1 MGETEMNHRFREFG
15 TVLILI
21 AVINQGSL
29 WAGEPAAPGKTK
41 GLSNPFFAYSV
52 GVSGQVLRDLGYTP
66 VRTLYMGIKLDQK
79 PSYGPDVKNRIRRLS
94 GTNAVVWL
102 TVLGNRANVK
112 ESDAKAAAALRE
124 LADVAAESK
133 LKVSIYPHAGFYVA
147 TAREALRVVK
157 QVDRKN
163 LGVTLNLCHEL
174 MAGNGDEMPQ
184 IIEEVASRLSVV
196 TINGADHKKKGQKMG
211 WDRLIQPLG
220 QGDFDVY
227 GHLKRLKAVGYDGPI
242 GLQCYGLKGDP
253 VEHLKQSM
261 KAWKAYCA
269 RLASSRG
276 ASQ

>member
-1 MGETEMNHRFREFG
+1 MNHCFRELG
-15 TVLILI
+15 RVLILS
-21 AVINQGSL
+21 AVINHAAL
-29 WAGEPAAPGKTK
+29 LAGEPPTAGKAK

-52 GVSGQVLRDLGYTP
+52 GVSEQVLRELGYAP
-66 VRTLYMGIKLDQK
+66 MRTLYMGIKLDQE
-79 PSYGPDVKNRIRRLS
+79 PPYGPDVKDRIRKLS
-94 GTNAVVWL
+94 GANAVIWL
-102 TVLGNRANVK
+102 TVLGGRTK
-112 ESDAKAAAALRE
+112 ENNAKAVAALRE
-124 LADVAAESK
+124 LADVAAESNR
-133 LKVSIYPHAGFYVA
+133 KVSIYPHSGFYAA
-147 TAREALRVVK
+147 TAREALRLVK

-184 IIEEVASRLSVV
+184 IIEEVAPRLSVV

-220 QGDFDVY
+220 QGNFDVY

-261 KAWKAYCA
+261 EAWKAYSA

-276 ASQ
+276 ANR